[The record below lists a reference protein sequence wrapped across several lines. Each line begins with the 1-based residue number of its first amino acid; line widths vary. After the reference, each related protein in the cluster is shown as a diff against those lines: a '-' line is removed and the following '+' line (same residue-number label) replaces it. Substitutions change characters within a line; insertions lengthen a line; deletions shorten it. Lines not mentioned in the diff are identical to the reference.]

1 MRYLGLDLGSKTLG
15 VALSDRTGL
24 IANGYTVL
32 KHEDYLVSLL
42 PPLEEM
48 IKDQNIETI
57 ILGYPKNMNNTLG
70 LRAKRTEEFK
80 EILEREFHIPV
91 YLVDERLSTVS
102 AEKTL
107 LLGNTSRKKRK
118 QVIDAVAAT
127 IILQTYLDLKKE
139 KKENGK

>member
-32 KHEDYLVSLL
+32 KHEDDLVSLL